1 MPSFNKEM
9 ATPLIDVFCD
19 FDGTITKHDVVDLF
33 LDAFAAPEWLEIE
46 ALWRNMKIGS
56 KECLERQIACVPPLS
71 QKEMTEFLGDIEIDP
86 HFLEFARSF
95 TKGRITI
102 LSDGFDFFIQSV
114 LDRYDLRGIRHFSNR
129 LVWRPGE
136 APRAEF
142 PHFEPLCK
150 TASGTCKCKA
160 AGEFAEG
167 RGFLYVGDG
176 QSDFC
181 VSREADLVLAKG
193 KLAHFCRD
201 EGIPYSEFHTFQE
214 VIQYFAEPLA
224 AGTPHEK

>member
-1 MPSFNKEM
+1 MTSQPPIE
-9 ATPLIDVFCD
+9 VFCD
-19 FDGTITKHDVVDLF
+19 FDGTITKHDVVDAF

-56 KECLERQIACVPPLS
+56 MECLERQMRCVPPIS
-71 QKEMTEFLGDIEIDP
+71 QKEMTEFLDDIEIDP
-86 HFLEFARSF
+86 YFVDFARSF

-114 LDRYDLRGIRHFSNR
+114 LDREGLTGIRHFSNH
-129 LVWRPGE
+129 LVWRPDE

-150 TASGTCKCKA
+150 TAAGTCKCRATKA
-160 AGEFAEG
+160 FAPG
-167 RGFLYVGDG
+167 RPFTYIGDG

-181 VSREADLVLAKG
+181 VTREAAVVLAKG

-201 EGIPYSEFHTFQE
+201 EKIPYVEFHTFQD
-214 VIQYFAEPLA
+214 ISRYFAQPLS
-224 AGTPHEK
+224 AGSKS

>member
-1 MPSFNKEM
+1 MP
-9 ATPLIDVFCD
+9 APLIDVFCD
-19 FDGTITKHDVVDLF
+19 FDGTITKHDVVDAF

-46 ALWRNMKIGS
+46 ASWREMKIGS
-56 KECLERQIACVPPLS
+56 KECLERQVRCVPPLG
-71 QKEMTEFLGDIEIDP
+71 QKEMTEFLDGIEIDP

-95 TKGRITI
+95 SQGRITI

-114 LDRYDLRGIRHFSNR
+114 LDRHGLRGIRHFSNR

-142 PHFEPLCK
+142 PHAEPLCK
-150 TASGTCKCKA
+150 TGSGTCKCRMTETLA
-160 AGEFAEG
+160 PG

-181 VSREADLVLAKG
+181 VSRKADLVLAKG

-201 EGIPYSEFHTFQE
+201 EGIPFSEFHTFQD
-214 VIQYFAEPLA
+214 VSRYFAEPST
-224 AGTPHEK
+224 AGSHDEK

>member
-1 MPSFNKEM
+1 MSFSPIE
-9 ATPLIDVFCD
+9 VFCD
-19 FDGTITKHDVVDLF
+19 FDGTITKHDVVDAF

-56 KECLERQIACVPPLS
+56 KECLKRQIACVGPIS
-71 QKEMTEFLGDIEIDP
+71 QKEMTEFLDDIEIDP

-95 TKGRITI
+95 SKGRITI
-102 LSDGFDFFIQSV
+102 LSDGFDFFISSV
-114 LDRYDLRGIRHFSNR
+114 LEMHKLESIRYFSNR
-129 LVWRPGE
+129 LIWSPGQ

-150 TASGTCKCKA
+150 IASGACKCKLVA
-160 AGEFAEG
+160 TLSSSRNFS
-167 RGFLYVGDG
+167 YIGDG

-181 VSREADLVLAKG
+181 ISRKAEVVMAKG

-201 EGIPYSEFHTFQE
+201 EGLSFIEFHSFKE
-214 VIQYFAEPLA
+214 INRYFANPPAIETIYA
-224 AGTPHEK
+224 H